1 MVTGWSPPRDVG
13 ACTVPAV
20 ITIVVR
26 VWMPDRPGALGQ
38 VASRI
43 GAVRGDV
50 LSIEILEQGGGR
62 AIDELTVAL
71 PDDDLMPLLTA
82 EIDAVDGVAVESIRV
97 VDPDRTDASLSA
109 LALGAAIAESLPAE
123 RLEVMVGGIQRFA
136 ETDWVMVLDN
146 GDPIAQL
153 GVPPEIGWL
162 TAFLAGSE
170 HLDGLDDSAPSDLLW
185 GHMITSALTV
195 AAGRT
200 GNPIHERERV
210 RFSLLLRLAD
220 ALVSQHPVA

>member
-1 MVTGWSPPRDVG
+1 VVIGGSPQGLYRPS
-13 ACTVPAV
+13 V

-62 AIDELTVAL
+62 AIDELTVSL
-71 PDDDLMPLLTA
+71 PDDELMPLLTA
-82 EIDAVDGVAVESIRV
+82 EIDAVDGVSVESIRV

-109 LALGAAIAESLPAE
+109 LALGAAIAESQPGE
-123 RLEVMVGGIQRFA
+123 RLEVMVAGIQRFA
-136 ETDWVMVLDN
+136 ETDWVIALRD
-146 GDPIAQL
+146 GEPITQL
-153 GVPPEIGWL
+153 GLPPDVEWL

-170 HLDGLDDSAPSDLLW
+170 HLDGLDDSAPSDVLW
-185 GHMITSALTV
+185 GHMSTSAMTV
-195 AAGRT
+195 AAGRA

-220 ALVSQHPVA
+220 ALLLRHPVP

>member
-1 MVTGWSPPRDVG
+1 M
-13 ACTVPAV
+13 

-50 LSIEILEQGGGR
+50 LAIEILEQGGGR
-62 AIDELTVAL
+62 AIDELTVLL

-82 EIDAVDGVAVESIRV
+82 EIDAVDGVSVESIRV
-97 VDPDRTDASLSA
+97 VDPDRTDPSLSA
-109 LALGAAIAESLPAE
+109 LALGAAIAESPPDE
-123 RLEVMVGGIQRFA
+123 RLDVMVGGIQRFS
-136 ETDWVMVLDN
+136 ETDWVIALRN
-146 GDPIAQL
+146 GEPVTQL
-153 GVPPEIGWL
+153 GAPPDLGWL
-162 TAFLAGSE
+162 SAFLAGSE

-185 GHMITSALTV
+185 GHLATSAMTV
-195 AAGRT
+195 AAGRV

-220 ALVSQHPVA
+220 ALLLRDPVS

>member
-1 MVTGWSPPRDVG
+1 
-13 ACTVPAV
+13 
-20 ITIVVR
+20 
-26 VWMPDRPGALGQ
+26 

-50 LSIEILEQGGGR
+50 LAIEILEQGAGR
-62 AIDELTVAL
+62 AIDELTVSL
-71 PDDDLMPLLTA
+71 PDDSLLPLLTA
-82 EIDAVDGVAVESIRV
+82 EVDAVDGVSVESIRI

-109 LALGAAIAESLPAE
+109 LALGAAIAECPVSE
-123 RLEVMVGGIQRFA
+123 RLDVMVHGVQRFS
-136 ETDWVMVLDN
+136 ETDWVAVLRDGGQIAAV
-146 GDPIAQL
+146 GD
-153 GVPPEIGWL
+153 VPDLGWL

-185 GHMITSALTV
+185 ATMTVSRLMV

-210 RFSLLLRLAD
+210 RFSLLVRLAD
-220 ALVSQHPVA
+220 ALIAP

>member
-1 MVTGWSPPRDVG
+1 MVTGWSSAGDLS
-13 ACTVPAV
+13 ACTVRPV

-50 LSIEILEQGGGR
+50 LAIEILEQGGGR
-62 AIDELTVAL
+62 AIDELTVSL

-82 EIDAVDGVAVESIRV
+82 EIDAVDGVSVESIRV

-109 LALGAAIAESLPAE
+109 LALGAAIAESRPDE
-123 RLEVMVGGIQRFA
+123 RLEVMIAGIQRFA
-136 ETDWVMVLDN
+136 ETDWVIVVRD
-146 GDPIAQL
+146 GEPITQV
-153 GVPPEIGWL
+153 GSPPDVDWL

-185 GHMITSALTV
+185 GHMTMCAMTV

-220 ALVSQHPVA
+220 ALL